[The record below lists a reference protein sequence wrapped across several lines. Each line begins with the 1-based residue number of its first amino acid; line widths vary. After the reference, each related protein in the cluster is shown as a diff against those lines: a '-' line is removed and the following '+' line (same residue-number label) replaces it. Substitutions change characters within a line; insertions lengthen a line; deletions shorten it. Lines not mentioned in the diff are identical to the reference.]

1 MSDRLAKHSDAT
13 VWADAAPETL
23 RGKSLGLA
31 RLSKPPVDL
40 MACYCFRS
48 WGAEDAPLFRHMLD
62 DADLWQHMYET
73 FPGEITT
80 ELAQSLIDLSRQ
92 ASHHKVRA
100 VEYRGRV
107 IGQVRM
113 QWETAVTPPQT
124 GEISYWLGRE
134 YWGLGLAAPMIAL
147 FTWRCLSIFPA
158 LSTITARVHRENV
171 PSQRVLTW
179 LGWSKADA
187 QGDWDTFQMHRADG
201 LDWTSLRK
209 PGALPD

>member
-1 MSDRLAKHSDAT
+1 MSDRGDMGPDTTK
-13 VWADAAPETL
+13 WADTALETL
-23 RGKSLGLA
+23 RGKSLGSA
-31 RLSKPPVDL
+31 RLPKPPADL
-40 MACYCFRS
+40 MACYCFRP
-48 WGAEDAPLFRHMLD
+48 WDAEDAPLYSRMLD

-73 FPGEITT
+73 FPGEITPD
-80 ELAQSLIDLSRQ
+80 LAQTLIDLSRQ

-107 IGQVRM
+107 IGQARM
-113 QWETAVTPPQT
+113 QWDTAVTPPQT

-147 FTWRCLSIFPA
+147 FTWRCLSTFPA

-171 PSQRVLTW
+171 PSQRVLIR
-179 LGWSKADA
+179 LGWSKADT
-187 QGDWDTFQMHRADG
+187 QGDWDIFQMHRRDG

-209 PGALPD
+209 PGVLPD